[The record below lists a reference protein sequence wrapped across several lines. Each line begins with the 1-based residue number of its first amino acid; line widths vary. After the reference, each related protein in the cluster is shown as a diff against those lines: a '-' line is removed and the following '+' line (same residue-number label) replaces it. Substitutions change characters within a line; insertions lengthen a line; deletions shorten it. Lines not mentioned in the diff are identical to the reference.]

1 MISKAHP
8 LAKAIEPLL
17 SAVGATS
24 VAAAD
29 VESGDI
35 TLEWDGAPAI
45 GVRLGNLVS
54 LERLVLAVEEH
65 LDSPLAELDRQD
77 KQRAVRLLNERGAF
91 LLRKAIED
99 VADLMGVSRITI
111 YNYLNLIEKDQT
123 K

>member
-1 MISKAHP
+1 MTRKRHP

-17 SAVGATS
+17 TAVGATTVPAS
-24 VAAAD
+24 D

-45 GVRLGNLVS
+45 GVRLDNLIS
-54 LERLVLAVEEH
+54 LDRLVRAVE
-65 LDSPLAELDRQD
+65 DQMGSRLAELDRED
-77 KQRAVRLLNERGAF
+77 KQQAVRLLNVRGAF

-99 VADLMGVSRITI
+99 VADIMGVSRITI
-111 YNYLNLIEKDQT
+111 YNYLNLIEKGQN